1 MQGTIKDFDEGSR
14 FGTLVTDD
22 RREIAIDAGSFLDDL
37 ILTLRIGQRVIFDTE
52 DGETGP
58 VARGL
63 RLVTFV
69 ER

>member
-14 FGTLVTDD
+14 AGTLVTDD
-22 RREIAIDAGSFLDDL
+22 RREVAIDAGSFPDDL
-37 ILTLRIGQRVIFDTE
+37 ILTLRIGQRVIFDAE
-52 DGETGP
+52 DGDAGP